1 MTELRL
7 DYTTIAPTLDYISDE
22 VVLIQAWKKTQ
33 KYIRAH
39 NWYADEL
46 EIDCSTINLN
56 KNIKQWSQN
65 LKSKTYQPKKIRVV
79 PAPKNGRWVFR
90 ENRESGSEQPHQAFS
105 AWGPEEEI
113 KLRPLAHLSID
124 DQTVATAVLLC
135 LAEAVETAQGP
146 SDEEDFFKAQKNLIY
161 SYGNRLHCEW
171 NESYELRKQAKFN
184 WGNSQLYRKYYED
197 YRLFLKRSKKI
208 CQYNSPK
215 LLPNQ
220 YLFIVSVD
228 LKGFFDHIDRKAL
241 INQLKEIYYEYI
253 REYKLSATHNTEDSF
268 WEVLKDIFNWKWEET
283 EQQIELFDTPL
294 PMGLPQGMV
303 ASGFLSNAYL
313 IGFDKSIGEYI
324 DKIIFNGSN
333 QNLENIAE
341 NRKIILR
348 DYCRYVDD
356 LRLVIEASNITD
368 TESVLIAGCVT
379 DFISSNLKKHMEKI
393 SAKNELIINPDKT
406 KVTSFRQTSME
417 SNVSSMMSLFQGVF
431 SGTPDVESLKE
442 VVGGLDGLLHFSE
455 DLMKEDEKRTNHL
468 ELSYI
473 SKPNIDVRD
482 DTLKRFAGVRIAN
495 SLKMRRGM
503 TDLSDSVNND
513 DFFESITEGEI
524 IDHEFETSA
533 RKLIACWATNPS
545 LTLLLKCGLD
555 LFPDKIL
562 LNSVL
567 EALDYILFPN
577 EQPVTPQNVNIKQ
590 VKVIE
595 YVTADL
601 FRRGAVDIGYKSEL
615 EYPSSANIS
624 SFRQELSSFAMK
636 VIDERTESPWYL
648 KQQALLFLASVGDT
662 INYDE
667 KKRELDNYEYLHKL
681 SSYQSIL
688 IKDIKKWFPIA
699 LVVQQL
705 HPDRD
710 KFAHWFVRLMNKTN
724 NTELQ
729 KELIHLVVLHKA
741 ELLENI
747 CDLRLAK
754 NKQWINYIPDYIQKT
769 SQRDYD
775 LPDNEEMSLM
785 RVIQNYNNPF
795 TQENALLLLI
805 YQLLNTKNVEEKLA
819 QNKSLKSIRI
829 SSKNWNKIQSLK
841 DDLLTVVSIESNNNE
856 DIIDGLYE
864 LPPWVIGKKV
874 WLYKLGSILRSCL
887 TSEFDFTTS
896 TFLYRE
902 EEPGRYSGLR
912 STWYSRRF
920 GLANSPN
927 GLSKNQDP
935 ITPWISELLFLLLQ
949 WPGIHVHEEFIHKFE
964 EINTPGDLLNII
976 VKRIEH
982 QKRLYG
988 KITDT
993 PVYELRNVCY
1003 NKSDDSTFR
1012 VVMVQTLLPKT
1023 KDFIVQDPTHWTS
1036 SLRAK
1041 HKAHLASVC
1050 RLIRLKL
1057 KAWAIAQNSENENMV
1072 DLIIFPELS
1081 VHPDDIW
1088 LLRRLSDS
1096 TKASIFAGMTFI
1108 KHELRDVPI
1117 NQALWIL
1124 RSQKHSGRNF
1134 VEVRQGKHHMTT
1146 MENKMGITGYRPY
1159 QVLVE
1164 FKKSQD
1170 VSIRVAGTI
1179 CYDAT
1184 DLALVAD
1191 LRDIS
1196 DMFVVTAL
1204 NKDINTFDN
1213 MVNALHY
1220 HMYQP
1225 VILANTG
1232 EFGGSTAQAP
1242 FTKHDRLIAHVHG
1255 QNQIAISVFELDPT
1269 VFKSNTLPDKPVDIK
1284 TAPAGYP
1291 GRQ

>member
-1 MTELRL
+1 MTELL
-7 DYTTIAPTLDYISDE
+7 PDHSNIAPTLKYISNE
-22 VVLIQAWKKTQ
+22 IVLIQAWKKTQ
-33 KYIRAH
+33 KYIRRH

-46 EIDCSTINLN
+46 EIDCSTINLD
-56 KNIKQWSQN
+56 KNVKKWSLQ
-65 LKSKTYQPKKIRVV
+65 LKNKTYQPQKTRVV
-79 PAPKNGRWVFR
+79 PAPKNGRWLFR
-90 ENRESGSEQPHQAFS
+90 ENNEDIHQPFS
-105 AWGPEEEI
+105 AWGSEEEI

-135 LAEAVETAQGP
+135 LADAIETAQGP
-146 SDEEDFFKAQKNLIY
+146 SDEEDFFRAQKNKIY
-161 SYGNRLHCEW
+161 SYGNRLQCEW
-171 NESYELRKQAKFN
+171 NVLHDLRKQATFN

-208 CQYNSPK
+208 CQYNAPK

-220 YLFIVSVD
+220 NLFIVSVD
-228 LKGFFDHIDRKAL
+228 LKGFFDHIDRGAL
-241 INQLKEIYYEYI
+241 INQLRKIYDEYVK
-253 REYKLSATHNTEDSF
+253 EYKLSGTHETEDSF
-268 WEVLKDIFNWKWEET
+268 WDVLEDILSWEWDASE
-283 EQQIELFDTPL
+283 EEIELFDTPL

-313 IGFDKSIGEYI
+313 INFDKSIGE
-324 DKIIFNGSN
+324 IINKNILSN
-333 QNLENIAE
+333 STENSQNIIE
-341 NRKIILR
+341 NRQIVLR

-356 LRLVIEASNITD
+356 LRLVIEASDISDTDSNIISKYV
-368 TESVLIAGCVT
+368 TE
-379 DFISSNLKKHMEKI
+379 FIEDKLEDHVMKI
-393 SAKNELIINPDKT
+393 GAENKLIINPKKT
-406 KVTSFRQTSME
+406 KVTSFRQTSIE
-417 SNVSSMMSLFQGVF
+417 SNVSAMMSLFQGVF
-431 SGTPDVESLKE
+431 SGTPDVESLRE

-455 DLMKEDEKRTNHL
+455 DLLKENEKRTNHL

-482 DTLKRFAGVRIAN
+482 ETLKRFAGVRIAN

-503 TDLSDSVNND
+503 TDLSDSVKNNE
-513 DFFESITEGEI
+513 DFFDSVTEGEI

-533 RKLIACWATNPS
+533 RKLISCWATNPS

-562 LNSVL
+562 LNSIL
-567 EALDYILFPN
+567 EALDYILFPD
-577 EQPVTPQNVNIKQ
+577 EQPDVAQKESVKQ
-590 VKVIE
+590 IRVIE

-601 FRRGAVDIGYKSEL
+601 FRFGAVDIGYKSEI
-615 EYPSSANIS
+615 EYPASANIS
-624 SFRQELSSFAMK
+624 SFRQELCTFAK
-636 VIDERTESPWYL
+636 KIIDERKESPWYL
-648 KQQALLFLASVGDT
+648 KQQALLFLTTVGET
-662 INYDE
+662 VNFE
-667 KKRELDNYEYLHKL
+667 ETEEGVANYEYLQKL
-681 SSYQSIL
+681 SSYQIMEL
-688 IKDIKKWFPIA
+688 KDIDKWFPIS
-699 LVVQQL
+699 LVIQHL
-705 HPDRD
+705 HPNKD
-710 KFAHWFVRLMNKTN
+710 KFSHWFVRLMNKIRKSK
-724 NTELQ
+724 LQ
-729 KELIHLVVLHKA
+729 KELIHLVVLNNAK
-741 ELLENI
+741 LLENI
-747 CDLRLAK
+747 GELRLAK
-754 NKQWINYIPDYIQKT
+754 NKEWINYIPDFIQKT
-769 SQRDYD
+769 SQKDYD
-775 LPDNEEMSLM
+775 LTNNEDFSLL

-805 YQLLNTKNVEEKLA
+805 YHLLNINNVEEKLA
-819 QNKSLKSIRI
+819 QNNSLKSIRVRSI
-829 SSKNWNKIQSLK
+829 NWTKIQSLK
-841 DDLLTVVSIESNNNE
+841 DNLLTVEFIESNKQNTM
-856 DIIDGLYE
+856 DDLYE
-864 LPPWVIGKKV
+864 PPPWVTKKKV

-896 TFLYRE
+896 TFLSRE
-902 EEPGRYSGLR
+902 EELGRYFGVR

-920 GLANSPN
+920 GLTNSPS
-927 GLSKNQDP
+927 GLSKYQDP
-935 ITPWISELLFLLLQ
+935 ITPWLSELLFLLLQ
-949 WPGIHVHEEFIHKFE
+949 WPGIHVHEEYIHKFE
-964 EINTPGDLLNII
+964 EISTAGDLLKII
-976 VKRIEH
+976 VERIEH
-982 QKRLYG
+982 QRRLYG

-993 PVYELRNVCY
+993 PVYELSNMCY
-1003 NKSDDSTFR
+1003 NQSGDSTFR

-1023 KDFIVQDPTHWTS
+1023 KDFIVQDPTHWTA

-1041 HKAHLASVC
+1041 HKAHLASIC
-1050 RLIRLKL
+1050 KLIRLKL
-1057 KAWAIAQNSENENMV
+1057 KAWAKAQNSKNDTMV
-1072 DLIIFPELS
+1072 DLIVFPELS
-1081 VHPDDIW
+1081 VHPDDVWI
-1088 LLRRLSDS
+1088 LRRLSDS

-1108 KHELRDVPI
+1108 QHELRDVPV

-1146 MENKMGITGYRPY
+1146 MEKKMGVTGHRPY

-1164 FKKSQD
+1164 FQKKQG
-1170 VSIRVAGTI
+1170 VSIRVTGAI

-1184 DLALVAD
+1184 DLSLLAD

-1242 FTKHDRLIAHVHG
+1242 YTKHDRLIAHVHG

-1269 VFKSNTLPDKPVDIK
+1269 VFKSNTLPDKPMDIK